1 MKRALLALTL
11 ALAGAHAPTAAQ
23 ASQPSGW
30 SEAVVSVRD
39 LAAASEL
46 FEQFGWSVVG
56 RGRVG
61 RAELDYWHLPR
72 LASAQFR
79 KICARPVREGC
90 IRFIAFSGVPQRP
103 IRLGTRPWDTGGTFS
118 LMIRTDNVRAAF
130 DAAIAAG
137 WHAESEPYRFAFGS
151 SDLWNVVLSSPQGF
165 NIALYE
171 RVSPPFNDY
180 PLTRLS
186 QAFNAMRMVRDQRAS
201 VAFYTRL
208 GFSKAFDSDYVDPAP
223 TTTNF
228 SIPKNYATRIVR
240 RAAAMHPVAS
250 GTGRVELMQF
260 VGFEGKDQ
268 SAYAAAPN
276 LGILSLR
283 FPVRGLADY
292 RARLVEAGV
301 PAVQRGEGIAI
312 GALGRVD
319 VFAVRDPDGNL
330 NEFYAESADDGL
342 DQRPVAR

>member
-1 MKRALLALTL
+1 MLLGLALTC
-11 ALAGAHAPTAAQ
+11 AYAPAAAQ
-23 ASQPSGW
+23 SSEIGGW
-30 SEAVVSVRD
+30 TEAVVSVRD
-39 LAAASEL
+39 LAAASRL
-46 FEQFGWSVVG
+46 FEQFEWSVVG
-56 RGRVG
+56 QGRVA
-61 RAELDYWHLPR
+61 RTELDYWRLPR
-72 LASAQFR
+72 TASARFR
-79 KICARPVREGC
+79 KICAGGVREGC

-103 IRLGTRPWDTGGTFS
+103 IRLGARPWDTGGTFS

-137 WHAESEPYRFAFGS
+137 WHAESEPYRFAFGG

-171 RVSPPFNDY
+171 RISPPFTEY
-180 PLTRLS
+180 PLKRLS
-186 QAFNAMRMVRDQRAS
+186 RAFNAMRMVRDQRAS
-201 VAFYTRL
+201 VAHYTQL
-208 GFSKAFDSDYVDPAP
+208 GFSKAFDSDYVDPAA
-223 TTTNF
+223 TATNF

-240 RAAAMHPVAS
+240 RAAAMHPFAS

-268 SAYAAAPN
+268 SAHAIAPN

-283 FPVRGLADY
+283 FPVHGLAAY

-301 PAVQRGEGIAI
+301 PAVQRGDGVAI

-319 VFAVRDPDGNL
+319 VFAVRDPDGSL

-342 DQRPVAR
+342 DQRPLAR